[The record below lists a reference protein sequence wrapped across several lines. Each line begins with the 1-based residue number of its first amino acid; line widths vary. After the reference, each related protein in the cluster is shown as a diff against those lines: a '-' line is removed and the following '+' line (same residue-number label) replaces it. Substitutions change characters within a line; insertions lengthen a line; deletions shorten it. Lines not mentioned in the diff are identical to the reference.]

1 MVIETILNPNYF
13 DQAWLNEFINS
24 FKVQNVTTQ
33 IIVISVIAGIGITH
47 LLKLSHFHSFLLCF
61 FYYFLGFICNVALLL
76 GNFFH
81 LPPLCLPGLL
91 FQVAFVLATQGM
103 TFKIFFSNWD
113 SSAFY
118 SGLVPQLFVLLLLYF
133 WIVEY
138 AYFKEMQSGK
148 TQIRPQQHQPPP
160 PAPEPSPPPP
170 PSEPVTAQTTV
181 SDLTKKM
188 SLDNHFD
195 PFSSF

>member
-1 MVIETILNPNYF
+1 M
-13 DQAWLNEFINS
+13 
-24 FKVQNVTTQ
+24 
-33 IIVISVIAGIGITH
+33 
-47 LLKLSHFHSFLLCF
+47 
-61 FYYFLGFICNVALLL
+61 
-76 GNFFH
+76 
-81 LPPLCLPGLL
+81 
-91 FQVAFVLATQGM
+91 AFVLATQGM

-148 TQIRPQQHQPPP
+148 TQIRPQQPQPPP

-170 PSEPVTAQTTV
+170 PSEPVTAETTV

-188 SLDNHFD
+188 CLENHYD
-195 PFSSF
+195 PFSSFKFRKFQMW